1 MFVDVFKH
9 SRVLFYLLW
18 PSMTFSVHC
27 EWVSILLSNQW
38 ITVLVHTLPLSDS
51 FINGKNSTF
60 LFITK
65 RCWLLVSLLS
75 ISKIWRP
82 SPKQFTAWSRI
93 IPVAKWW
100 SLSRRL
106 STRFEKWLWRNDI
119 PCQRRKIQRIL
130 DGWTL
135 PWPRTILVNI

>member
-9 SRVLFYLLW
+9 SRVLVNLVW
-18 PSMTFSVHC
+18 PSMTFSVHYNSQFC
-27 EWVSILLSNQW
+27 YLTNELLYIFNLS
-38 ITVLVHTLPLSDS
+38 VSDS

-60 LFITK
+60 LFITQ